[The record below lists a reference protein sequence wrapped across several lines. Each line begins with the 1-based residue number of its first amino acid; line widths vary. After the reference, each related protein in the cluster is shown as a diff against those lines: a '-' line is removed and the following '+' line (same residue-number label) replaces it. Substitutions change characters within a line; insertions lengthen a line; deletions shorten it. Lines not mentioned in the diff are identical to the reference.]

1 MNNMGG
7 GLVHEVLP
15 PNENL
20 LKLMG
25 TKGRKMSLSQ
35 RCSQI
40 SGLSSICIQA
50 VLNGIC
56 GFIEVM

>member
-1 MNNMGG
+1 M
-7 GLVHEVLP
+7 HEVLP

-56 GFIEVM
+56 WFIEVM